1 MSEHDRESGTPAAIL
16 ELIRESVRRWRFV
29 TAVVVATAAIAL
41 LLTLVM
47 TPVYQASVTVLPR
60 GDSARLG
67 LLGSLFDVSGLS
79 TAGGAGNEVLYAKIL
94 VSDDVLMDVID
105 RTWTYRG
112 SATPVTLYEVL
123 GIDHHPGEEGALDRD
138 RAELMERLRDGMIGM
153 TRDKTT
159 GFMTVRVRVPRDP
172 VLAAELANALVDR
185 LDRYNIGT
193 STSRAGRQLRFLE
206 ARLLDVRR
214 ELTAAEDSLVDFVE
228 RNRAYREAP
237 VLNQRYQRLQ
247 REAEATNAVWIELR
261 RQVELT
267 RLEEQRQLTTLDILD
282 RAVAPVKPVTPDLLL
297 NLIVA
302 VCLGLVVAEIAIE
315 ARLLRRAGIV

>member
-1 MSEHDRESGTPAAIL
+1 MSEQDRESGSPAAIL
-16 ELIRESVRRWRFV
+16 ELLRELLRRWRFV
-29 TAVVVATAAIAL
+29 AAMVVAAAVVAL
-41 LLTLVM
+41 LLTLVV
-47 TPVYQASVTVLPR
+47 TPVYQATVTVLPR
-60 GDSARLG
+60 GDSARFG

-94 VSDDVLMDVID
+94 VSDDVLADIID
-105 RTWTYRG
+105 RTWAYRG
-112 SATPVTLYEVL
+112 SATPVTLFEVL
-123 GIDHHPGEEGALDRD
+123 GVERHSGEEGVRDRD
-138 RAELMERLRDGMIGM
+138 RAELMERLRNGMIGM

-172 VLAAELANALVDR
+172 ALAAELANALVDR
-185 LDRYNIGT
+185 LDEYNIGT

-228 RNRAYREAP
+228 RNRAYRDAP
-237 VLNQRYQRLQ
+237 LLNQRYQRLQ
-247 REAEATNAVWIELR
+247 REAEATNAVWVELR
-261 RQVELT
+261 SQVELT

-302 VCLGLVVAEIAIE
+302 VCLGFVAAAIVVEV
-315 ARLLRRAGIV
+315 RLLRRAGIV

>member
-1 MSEHDRESGTPAAIL
+1 MSEHDRESGSPAAIL
-16 ELIRESVRRWRFV
+16 ELLRESVRRWRFV
-29 TAVVVATAAIAL
+29 TAVVVAAAAIAL

-47 TPVYQASVTVLPR
+47 TPVYQATVTVLPR

-79 TAGGAGNEVLYAKIL
+79 AAGGAGNEVLYAKIL
-94 VSDDVLMDVID
+94 VSDDVLEDIIG

-112 SATPVTLYEVL
+112 SAAPVTLYKVL
-123 GIDHHPGEEGALDRD
+123 DIDRHPGVDGATDRD
-138 RAELMERLRDGMIGM
+138 RAELMKRLRDGMIGM

-172 VLAAELANALVDR
+172 ALAAELANALVDR
-185 LDRYNIGT
+185 LDRYNIGS
-193 STSRAGRQLRFLE
+193 STSRAGRQLRFLA
-206 ARLLDVRR
+206 ARLQDVRR

-237 VLNQRYQRLQ
+237 ILNQRYQRLQ

-282 RAVAPVKPVTPDLLL
+282 RAVAPVKPVTPDLML

-302 VCLGLVVAEIAIE
+302 VCLGFVVAEIVVE
-315 ARLLRRAGIV
+315 ASLLRRAGIV

>member
-1 MSEHDRESGTPAAIL
+1 MSEYDRESGSPAAIL
-16 ELIRESVRRWRFV
+16 ELLRESLRRWRFV
-29 TAVVVATAAIAL
+29 TAMVVAAAVVAL
-41 LLTLVM
+41 LLTLVV
-47 TPVYQASVTVLPR
+47 TPVYQATVTVLPR
-60 GDSARLG
+60 GDSARFG

-79 TAGGAGNEVLYAKIL
+79 AAGSAGNEVLYAKIL
-94 VSDDVLMDVID
+94 VSDDVLVDIIE

-123 GIDHHPGEEGALDRD
+123 GIDRHSGEDGVRDRA

-172 VLAAELANALVDR
+172 ALAAELANALVDR
-185 LDRYNIGT
+185 LDEYNIGT

-228 RNRAYREAP
+228 RNRAYRDAP
-237 VLNQRYQRLQ
+237 ILNQRYQRLQ

-302 VCLGLVVAEIAIE
+302 GCLGFVAAVIVVEV
-315 ARLLRRAGIV
+315 RLLRRAGIV